1 MIRKF
6 DISDANFCA
15 DIFSQTLDVWTES
28 EIKKSAESNGFL
40 GFVDEEDGKIVA
52 VGLFSFIFEEAE
64 ILNIAT
70 DKDYKRQKRAENILF
85 TAFNQLKENG
95 VKKVFLE
102 VRESNAPA
110 ISLYNKL
117 GFERFFER
125 KNYYGNE
132 TALILKKEF

>member
-6 DISDANFCA
+6 NISDAKFCA
-15 DIFSQTLDVWTES
+15 DIFSQTLDVWTEN
-28 EIKKSAESNGFL
+28 EIKKSAESPSFL

-70 DKDYKRQKRAENILF
+70 DKDYKRQKRAENVLL
-85 TAFNQLKENG
+85 TAFNELKNNG
-95 VKKVFLE
+95 VQKVFLE
-102 VRESNAPA
+102 VRKSNSPA

-125 KNYYGNE
+125 KNYH
-132 TALILKKEF
+132 

>member
-6 DISDANFCA
+6 NISDANFCA

-28 EIKKSAESNGFL
+28 EIIKSAESPAFL

-52 VGLFSFIFEEAE
+52 VGLFSFIFDEAE